1 MTAPTVVLA
10 SFGGPERPNEI
21 RAFLTRLFS
30 DRRILPFPGRG
41 LVARM
46 IARRRAPRVAWKY
59 ERMGGGSPVVPTTRE
74 QVTRL
79 GAELAR
85 RGRSLPVEAGYLY
98 SLPSVRDV
106 ARAAAARGPVL
117 VVPLF
122 PQRSFAG
129 LGSIQDQVAGLDVRV
144 VEDYPTHPGFVG
156 FHARRVREA
165 VDTLDRR
172 GLRVLFAAHSVP
184 VAYVKKGDPYIERVR
199 AGVKAVTEAVGL
211 DPARVGVAFQS
222 RVGPVEWV
230 GPTPEEAIAAL
241 PSDTRSLVV
250 VPLSF
255 VAENLETLIDL
266 DVELAGHVAAT
277 RPDVTFVRT
286 PAPTVEDDWIAFLAD
301 LVEEQLDA

>member
-1 MTAPTVVLA
+1 MAVTTVLLA
-10 SFGGPERPNEI
+10 SFGGPERPDDI
-21 RAFLTRLFS
+21 RAFLVRLFS

-46 IARRRAPRVAWKY
+46 IAKRRAPRVAWKY
-59 ERMGGGSPVVPTTRE
+59 ERMGGGSPVMPTTRE
-74 QVTRL
+74 QVVRL

-85 RGRSLPVEAGYLY
+85 RGREATVEAGYLY

-106 ARAAAARGPVL
+106 ARGAVGRGAVL

-144 VEDYPTHPGFVG
+144 IEDYPTHPGFVR

-165 VDTLDRR
+165 VEGLDRR

-184 VAYVKKGDPYIERVR
+184 VSYLKKGDPYVERVR
-199 AGVKAVTEAVGL
+199 AGVKAVTEAAGL
-211 DPARVGVAFQS
+211 DPARVTVAFQS

-266 DVELAGHVAAT
+266 DVELAEHVAAT

-286 PAPTVEDDWIAFLAD
+286 PAPTVEDDWITFLAD
-301 LVEEQLDA
+301 LVEEHLDA